1 MDYETKIL
9 LNNLVDE
16 VERLNDPD
24 WWTIGMTIVNALIM
38 VWLGWRQ
45 YKLQQQQTK
54 LQEQQTLHQE
64 YDIYSRLYKLV
75 KRADLEIDHFLD
87 EITDSLGVIP
97 SKKAENGFL
106 KLKLDYIEQLRKEL
120 DENAI
125 DFEIKFDKEFFN
137 LSGYRNILGFMVY
150 NLKSLVKM
158 VDEKKMAYDSFSQ
171 AIFEVDGCMDKGKAY
186 YIAQHI
192 KDKWNEV
199 VIGSNLLDFVERR
212 KKLRENNN
220 DVLAIIRKR
229 CKVE

>member
-9 LNNLVDE
+9 LNNLIDE
-16 VERLNDPD
+16 VGRLNDPD
-24 WWTIGMTIVNALIM
+24 WWTIGITIVNALIM

-45 YKLQQQQTK
+45 YKLQQRQTK
-54 LQEQQTLHQE
+54 LQEQQTLQQE

-75 KRADLEIDHFLD
+75 KSADLEIDHFLD
-87 EITDSLGVIP
+87 EITDSLGIIP

-106 KLKLDYIEQLRKEL
+106 KLKLDYVEKLRKEL
-120 DENAI
+120 EENAI
-125 DFEIKFDKEFFN
+125 DFEIKFNKVFFD
-137 LSGYRNILGFMVY
+137 LEGYRELLGFMAY
-150 NLKSLVKM
+150 NLKSIIMM
-158 VDEKKMAYDSFSQ
+158 VDEKKMIYDLISQ
-171 AIFEVDGCMDKGKAY
+171 HIYDVDGSIEKGKAY

-192 KDKWNEV
+192 KDKRYEV

>member
-1 MDYETKIL
+1 MDNTLINRLIESIDK
-9 LNNLVDE
+9 LNS
-16 VERLNDPD
+16 PD
-24 WWTIGMTIVNALIM
+24 WWTIGITIVNALIM

-45 YKLQQQQTK
+45 YKLQQRQTK
-54 LQEQQTLHQE
+54 LQEQQTLQQE

-75 KRADLEIDHFLD
+75 KNADVEIDHFLD
-87 EITDSLGVIP
+87 EITYSLGVIP
-97 SKKAENGFL
+97 SRKAENGFL
-106 KLKLDYIEQLRKEL
+106 KLKLDYIEQLRKDL

-137 LSGYRNILGFMVY
+137 LNGYKAILGFMVY

-158 VDEKKMAYDSFSQ
+158 IDEKKITYDSFSQ
-171 AIFEVDGCMDKGKAY
+171 TIHSVDGCMEKGKAH

-192 KDKWNEV
+192 KDKRYEA

>member
-125 DFEIKFDKEFFN
+125 DFEIKFDNSKN
-137 LSGYRNILGFMVY
+137 SY
-150 NLKSLVKM
+150 
-158 VDEKKMAYDSFSQ
+158 
-171 AIFEVDGCMDKGKAY
+171 
-186 YIAQHI
+186 
-192 KDKWNEV
+192 
-199 VIGSNLLDFVERR
+199 
-212 KKLRENNN
+212 
-220 DVLAIIRKR
+220 
-229 CKVE
+229 

>member
-9 LNNLVDE
+9 LNNLIDE
-16 VERLNDPD
+16 VGRLNDPD
-24 WWTIGMTIVNALIM
+24 WWTIGITIVNALIM

-45 YKLQQQQTK
+45 YKLQQRQTK
-54 LQEQQTLHQE
+54 LQEQQTLQQE

-75 KRADLEIDHFLD
+75 KSADLEIDHFLD

-106 KLKLDYIEQLRKEL
+106 KLKLDYIEHLIKKLE
-120 DENAI
+120 ENAI

-137 LSGYRNILGFMVY
+137 LNGYRNILGYMAY
-150 NLKSLVKM
+150 NIKSLIKM
-158 VDEKKMAYDSFSQ
+158 VDEKKITYDSFSQ
-171 AIFEVDGCMDKGKAY
+171 TIHSVDGCMDKGKAY

-192 KDKWNEV
+192 KDKRYEV

>member
-1 MDYETKIL
+1 MDNTLINRLIESIDK
-9 LNNLVDE
+9 LNS
-16 VERLNDPD
+16 PD
-24 WWTIGMTIVNALIM
+24 WWTIGITIVNALIM

-45 YKLQQQQTK
+45 YKLQQRQTK
-54 LQEQQTLHQE
+54 LQEQQTLQQE

-97 SKKAENGFL
+97 SRKAENGFL
-106 KLKLDYIEQLRKEL
+106 KLKLDYIDQLRKEL

-125 DFEIKFDKEFFN
+125 DYEIKFDKEFFN
-137 LSGYRNILGFMVY
+137 LNGYKAILGFMVY

-158 VDEKKMAYDSFSQ
+158 IDEKKITYDSFSQ
-171 AIFEVDGCMDKGKAY
+171 TIHSVDGCMEKGKAY

-192 KDKWNEV
+192 KDKQFEV
-199 VIGSNLLDFVERR
+199 IIGSNLLNFVEQR
-212 KKLRENNN
+212 KKLRENSN